1 MRIHYF
7 NTQVIFADERHRSSL
22 TVMPSRPFFPLDGKR
37 RLGHVGISCFRA
49 VARSPNGEA
58 VSLLRCLLG
67 ASQQPCPY
75 EETHD
80 DYNEADMMES
90 EKRDFALQFM
100 RSLGWT
106 GTFTG
111 NLTQE
116 RPFHLTARSSISS
129 LGRCCLRLLRRHR
142 PAVRI
147 SIERISILGPLG
159 APLTPWRSFFK
170 HCSVQPQH

>member
-1 MRIHYF
+1 MRIHSF
-7 NTQVIFADERHRSSL
+7 NTQFTFADESHRSSL
-22 TVMPSRPFFPLDGKR
+22 TVIFPSLTESVVSDMLALAAFEQLP
-37 RLGHVGISCFRA
+37 
-49 VARSPNGEA
+49 ARS
-58 VSLLRCLLG
+58 VFTHISLLRRLLG
-67 ASQQPCPY
+67 ASQQPCPD
-75 EETHD
+75 EETHE

-90 EKRDFALQFM
+90 EKKDFALQFM

-116 RPFHLTARSSISS
+116 RPFPLTARSSMWS

-147 SIERISILGPLG
+147 SIERISILG
-159 APLTPWRSFFK
+159 RSSHAMAQFL
-170 HCSVQPQH
+170 